1 MVGRACVGAGVFVCT
16 YTVIMCM
23 NVWLCKHACFHHIY
37 MFSVCL
43 HVRMFWGGPSCV
55 CVEAKVANLGLSFG
69 TRLLGQ
75 RLWRIA
81 CSAPFPHWW
90 YSLSSFLSDTHPP
103 APPSPKTPTQK
114 PPVFF
119 FIQSWLIR
127 CTALIA
133 FKGKTACISKRGD
146 ESGLMIY
153 NTWAPFIGTEWK
165 V

>member
-16 YTVIMCM
+16 YTVTMCM

-37 MFSVCL
+37 MFFCVFACT
-43 HVRMFWGGPSCV
+43 HVLGGPSCV

-103 APPSPKTPTQK
+103 APTLTENTHTETPCILFY
-114 PPVFF
+114 PVVAHSLYRTYCF
-119 FIQSWLIR
+119 QRENSVHLKERRW
-127 CTALIA
+127 
-133 FKGKTACISKRGD
+133 KRFND
-146 ESGLMIY
+146 L
-153 NTWAPFIGTEWK
+153 
-165 V
+165 

>member
-55 CVEAKVANLGLSFG
+55 CVEEKGGKSRPKFWNKVAWPAAV
-69 TRLLGQ
+69 TDRLL
-75 RLWRIA
+75 
-81 CSAPFPHWW
+81 CSFSTLVVFFKQFPLRHPPTSPNPHRKHPHRNPL
-90 YSLSSFLSDTHPP
+90 YSFLSSRGSFVVPHLLL
-103 APPSPKTPTQK
+103 S
-114 PPVFF
+114 
-119 FIQSWLIR
+119 
-127 CTALIA
+127 
-133 FKGKTACISKRGD
+133 KGKQRASQREEMK
-146 ESGLMIY
+146 
-153 NTWAPFIGTEWK
+153 A